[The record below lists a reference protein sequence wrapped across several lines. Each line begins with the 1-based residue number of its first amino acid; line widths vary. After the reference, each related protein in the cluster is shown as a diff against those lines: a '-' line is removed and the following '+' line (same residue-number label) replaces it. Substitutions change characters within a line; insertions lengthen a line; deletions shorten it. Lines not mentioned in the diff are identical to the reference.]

1 MGKLVGWIGWP
12 ATLFLGWQM
21 TPAFDHTNS
30 ILGIPQDWILQK
42 LLEAAE
48 KLFGGILAEG
58 KLRRIRY
65 HSSGFP
71 SFFATIGRNSDSLKS
86 V

>member
-1 MGKLVGWIGWP
+1 MQRNDMKVQDAARL
-12 ATLFLGWQM
+12 LFEGVAPERKDELASFW
-21 TPAFDHTNS
+21 N
-30 ILGIPQDWILQK
+30 K
-42 LLEAAE
+42 EAAE